1 MGTEGKSQP
10 LSFPHALLTM
20 LTPRVRPSFGFIVGV
35 SISYL
40 FCQEESPL
48 SVEQI
53 FVTAGL

>member
-1 MGTEGKSQP
+1 MGTEGKAQP
-10 LSFPHALLTM
+10 LSFPPALLTM
-20 LTPRVRPSFGFIVGV
+20 LNPRVRPSFVLIVGV

-53 FVTAGL
+53 FVTAGI